1 MVYFVMADD
10 LGLVLF
16 RGGIGYGHAR
26 LPQEGL
32 LHESQGGWMI
42 SLLELENKF
51 ILNYESTLEII
62 C

>member
-1 MVYFVMADD
+1 MALYLVMADD

-16 RGGIGYGHAR
+16 RGGIGYGQA
-26 LPQEGL
+26 L
-32 LHESQGGWMI
+32 QGWTI